1 LSNINDLYSDTLS
14 LLLIFVDDLK
24 KLPAPEVAVKYYTEG
39 DLYLFGKFFL
49 FNKQWLHLIYDV
61 RHWDNNSDHF
71 QMNFKLP
78 ELPIL
83 VGQK

>member
-1 LSNINDLYSDTLS
+1 LSNINDVYSDTLS

-39 DLYLFGKFFL
+39 DLYLFGKFFYL
-49 FNKQWLHLIYDV
+49 TNNGCILYDV